1 MASARAL
8 TAAGGSGNAISE
20 KKRTRTENEEHKRVF
35 DLFSHAARLA
45 SKLSTGARF
54 ADDDGSV
61 TRGSA
66 DSGTVDDVV
75 RAAVPAGKFS
85 MGHDSSCLLTFGGDL
100 ESAASSEVS
109 FAKKTDAPFSN
120 HVTLKTVRAAV
131 VDITV
136 TDFSLQLPLA
146 PGPLFAVRKAQI
158 TGPMAL
164 ARQVPE
170 LGGSVVQ
177 ARQVPPKHGSA
188 LVSEKDDATTPTLPS
203 LPIGR
208 RRFVAAKS
216 PTALKKPPVKLY
228 TDLEVSLV
236 RPTGCFAV
244 SAEPAL
250 VGLLRELTRLTPPPG
265 LRHKNAPGGGG
276 GRDAHA
282 LATAEL
288 FRFAVLEKWKNGVS
302 SPPPALPIWD
312 VLRVT
317 WRGKARVLLT
327 DFAYVLDPRCGVSN
341 SLLKRSR
348 GPVGFEV
355 GAKKTEIEIT
365 AGSVAVK
372 VARLAFARRI
382 DIERSEA
389 VNSTKSSERL
399 HEHVT
404 REVSKGFRADAG
416 GAASSAAA
424 LGLTDAVLAV
434 VKGEV
439 LSKVRAGRRR
449 RNLPDRGRRLLA
461 RLLPRVRSH
470 GRFRKKRHRLS
481 Q

>member
-372 VARLAFARRI
+372 VARLAFAAR
-382 DIERSEA
+382 
-389 VNSTKSSERL
+389 
-399 HEHVT
+399 
-404 REVSKGFRADAG
+404 G
-416 GAASSAAA
+416 GIGGGCR
-424 LGLTDAVLAV
+424 LGLRIPSFRETAIPSKQPLR
-434 VKGEV
+434 VKPA
-439 LSKVRAGRRR
+439 LSTPPLQRKT
-449 RNLPDRGRRLLA
+449 RLTT
-461 RLLPRVRSH
+461 PTTQTPCS
-470 GRFRKKRHRLS
+470 S
-481 Q
+481 P